1 MRKLLL
7 TTALIGSTLV
17 AGNAIAQTTVSGNL
31 NISYKASASDAASG
45 STTTNS
51 GRGFGNEQ
59 QLNIQ
64 NKGKLNKK
72 NNISIEDL
80 LKNIENKQ
88 NELKDEIDKLYKKIL

>member
-31 NISYKASASDAASG
+31 NISYKAGAADATSG
-45 STTTNS
+45 TTTNS

-59 QLNIQ
+59 QLI
-64 NKGKLNKK
+64 
-72 NNISIEDL
+72 
-80 LKNIENKQ
+80 
-88 NELKDEIDKLYKKIL
+88 YKTKVH